1 MRNQLYIGNLER
13 HLSYLLDDNYAHYVP
28 GNSTVANTQQRRFYQ
43 NFGSIL
49 SAYSGSSSSYQ
60 GLRMSVERRVTNSL
74 SFEANYT
81 FAKSSDEASADSTPG
96 QGTSII
102 RIGLQAPVNRSVSD
116 FNVKRRFVASVVYAL
131 PKLDGQR
138 AYLRGVAGGWQTSG
152 ILTLQSGL
160 PFTVFSGKD
169 NSFSGINADHAN
181 VIGNPLLDTGRP
193 HGQLVAKYFNTSAF
207 VTNPVGTFG
216 TSPRNFLVGP
226 GLTNLDMAIMKNF
239 NVFDRARLEF
249 RAVAF
254 NLLNHSNFGNP
265 VATVTSPNVG
275 KITSAADPRIMQL
288 ALKATF

>member
-1 MRNQLYIGNLER
+1 VSFDDPYKGIVNPFPASLAPFQPPIDVTFITPLGTFGVYKPNYRPAYKEGFGLTVEKEAARNLVVRASYIGNLGR

-102 RIGLQAPVNRSVSD
+102 PIGLQAPVNRSVSD
-116 FNVKRRFVASVVYAL
+116 FNVKHRFVASVVYAL

-207 VTNPVGTFG
+207 ATNTVGTFG
-216 TSPRNFLVGP
+216 TSPRNSLVDP
-226 GLTNLDMAIMKNF
+226 G
-239 NVFDRARLEF
+239 
-249 RAVAF
+249 
-254 NLLNHSNFGNP
+254 
-265 VATVTSPNVG
+265 
-275 KITSAADPRIMQL
+275 
-288 ALKATF
+288 